1 MARVGPRHREGDT
14 VQPMQAV
21 TSHHPEATRQATQKP
36 GRGDPGTFSRVHL
49 LERFNQLPTR
59 ALTLVHAP
67 MGFGK
72 TTLLRQFFDA
82 RSARRACVWLTLS
95 ERDNDIGHFLQRLER
110 AFAQASAPNG
120 NLFERMEQLLLGV
133 PICLF
138 LDEFET
144 ISNEGILSLMRE
156 LLKRIGPDS
165 EIVIGSRTL
174 PGIGVPR
181 LRAQGAILEI
191 TAHQLTFTHEETQR
205 LFQQRPGHHLSDPQI
220 TLLHRKSEGWPA
232 FLGLFCATVQGPL
245 SDAELLQRFGDGR
258 ASMTEMVS
266 LRVLT
271 TLAAPLQEFL
281 LDSCALDEFDA
292 DTCDHALQRQDSDAM
307 IAWLEKHQL
316 FIVRVDPRQKTW
328 RYHSV
333 FANILKAKAHADRHR
348 DIQRRAADCYR
359 QRGRPILAI
368 NHYLQAGCTDA
379 AVQLLEALSPEL
391 LVQGRARLLLRWLD
405 QLPEDSFGNH
415 PRLALTMAW
424 ALGLNRRHDEALRY
438 LASLD
443 EQAGLPADLAR
454 QMPTVRAVSL
464 SMADR
469 THESLDL
476 ARIDS
481 DPAPGEPDFHQL
493 VLMHIV
499 IYARIA
505 RNDFASARQHLE
517 RMSAPQVRQSSFNQA
532 LTMTGSGSLDLIQGR
547 LSTALSQ
554 LGAERTTT
562 LNPSPYLQRASLS
575 DVTLAIALYE
585 RDETARCLQVLTR
598 VMPLIAENGT
608 PDQLIQAHLLV
619 SRIHAINGA
628 PQLANEYLD
637 ELDSLGSIHAIP
649 RLSSAAWLG
658 RAWLAWRQGDL
669 TGASYAC
676 RRSTVQ
682 LGQQQSGVLVACV
695 YDADWAP
702 MMSLRLS
709 AHGSPGAQVIEEL
722 KRAVDSAEASG
733 RVRRALE
740 LKILLARAM
749 AGGGDEAGALRVLEA
764 PLRHAINE
772 GYYRVFLDEG
782 EQVCRLASQWCERN
796 RAVLPG
802 QDSLLE
808 RFIARLAPLVKSA
821 TDMAKAQIS
830 LSQREFEVLALLETG
845 MRNNDMADRLFVS
858 ETTVRTHLRNISAK
872 LGARSRTE
880 AVSLA
885 RQMQLI

>member
-1 MARVGPRHREGDT
+1 
-14 VQPMQAV
+14 MQAV
-21 TSHHPEATRQATQKP
+21 AIHHPEATRQAIQKP
-36 GRGDPGTFSRVHL
+36 GPGQAVTFRRVHL
-49 LERFNQLPTR
+49 LERFNQQPLR

-72 TTLLRQFFDA
+72 TTLLRQFFEE
-82 RSARRACVWLTLS
+82 RSAHRACAWLTLS

-110 AFAQASAPNG
+110 AFALEPASGG
-120 NLFERMEQLLLGV
+120 NLFERMEHLLLGA

-138 LDEFET
+138 LDEFEA

-156 LLKRIGPDS
+156 LLKRIGPES
-165 EIVIGSRTL
+165 EVIIGSRTL
-174 PGIGVPR
+174 PSIGVPR

-191 TAHQLTFTHEETQR
+191 TAHQLNFTHEETQR
-205 LFQQRPGHHLSDPQI
+205 LFQQRPGHHLSDAQI

-266 LRVLT
+266 LRVLA
-271 TLAAPLQEFL
+271 TLAEPVREFL
-281 LDSCALDEFDA
+281 LASCALDEFDA
-292 DTCDHALQRQDSDAM
+292 DTCDHVLQRQDSEAM

-316 FIVRVDPRQKTW
+316 FIVRVDPQHKTW

-333 FANILKAKAHADRHR
+333 FATVLKAAAGAGQHR
-348 DIQRRAADCYR
+348 DIQRRAADWYQR
-359 QRGRPILAI
+359 RGRPILAI
-368 NHYLQAGCTDA
+368 NHYLQAGCSDA
-379 AVQLLEALSPEL
+379 AVRLLEALSPEL

-405 QLPEDSFGNH
+405 QLPGEHFGNH
-415 PRLALTMAW
+415 PRLTLTMAW

-438 LASLD
+438 LANLRD
-443 EQAGLPADLAR
+443 FPDLPAELSR

-476 ARIDS
+476 AQIDS
-481 DPAPGEPDFHQL
+481 DPAEGELDFHQL

-499 IYARIA
+499 IYALIA
-505 RNDFASARQHLE
+505 RNDFAIARRHLA
-517 RMSAPQVRQSSFNQA
+517 RMSSPQVRQSSFNQA
-532 LTMTGSGSLDLIQGR
+532 LTITGSGSLDLIQAR

-554 LGAERTTT
+554 LGGERP
-562 LNPSPYLQRASLS
+562 NHSPYLQRASLS

-702 MMSLRLS
+702 MMSLRLA
-709 AHGSPGAQVIEEL
+709 AHGTPAAQTIEHL
-722 KRAVDSAEASG
+722 RQAVDAAEAVG
-733 RVRRALE
+733 RVRRAME
-740 LKILLARAM
+740 LKMLLARAM
-749 AGGGDEAGALRVLEA
+749 VGSGDEAGALRVLEA
-764 PLRHAINE
+764 PLRHAISE

-782 EQVCRLASQWCERN
+782 EQLCHLASQWCERN
-796 RAVLPG
+796 RATLRG

-808 RFIARLAPLVKSA
+808 RFIARLAPLVNSA
-821 TDMAKAQIS
+821 AEMAKAQIS

-858 ETTVRTHLRNISAK
+858 ETTVRTHLRSISAK

>member
-1 MARVGPRHREGDT
+1 
-14 VQPMQAV
+14 MQAA
-21 TSHHPEATRQATQKP
+21 TRDHSHATRQATQKP

-49 LERFNQLPTR
+49 LERFNQTPTR
-59 ALTLVHAP
+59 SLTLVHAP

-72 TTLLRQFFDA
+72 TTLLRQFFEA
-82 RSARRACVWLTLS
+82 RSARRACNWLTLS

-110 AFAQASAPNG
+110 TFAQAPASG
-120 NLFERMEQLLLGV
+120 SNLFERVEHLLLGA

-138 LDEFET
+138 LDEFEA

-156 LLKRIGPDS
+156 LLKRIGPGS
-165 EIVIGSRTL
+165 EIVIGSRSL

-191 TAHQLTFTHEETQR
+191 TAHQLNFSHEETQC
-205 LFQQRPGHHLSDPQI
+205 LFRQRGAHHLSDPQI

-232 FLGLFCATVQGPL
+232 FLGLFCATMQGPL

-266 LRVLT
+266 LRVLRG
-271 TLAAPLQEFL
+271 LDGPLREFL

-292 DTCDHALQRQDSDAM
+292 DTCDHALQRQDSEAM
-307 IAWLEKHQL
+307 IAWLERQQL
-316 FIVRVDPRQKTW
+316 FIVRVDPRHNTW

-333 FANILKAKAHADRHR
+333 FANILKAKACAGRHR
-348 DIQRRAADCYR
+348 DIQRRAADRYC
-359 QRGRPILAI
+359 QGGRPILAI
-368 NHYLQAGCTDA
+368 NHYLQAGCSA
-379 AVQLLEALSPEL
+379 AAIQLLEGLCTEL

-405 QLPEDSFGNH
+405 QLPGDSFASH

-438 LASLD
+438 LALLG
-443 EQAGLPADLAR
+443 EQPGLPADLTR

-476 ARIDS
+476 AQVDP
-481 DPAPGEPDFHQL
+481 DPADGEPDFHQL

-499 IYARIA
+499 IYALIA

-517 RMSAPQVRQSSFNQA
+517 RMASPQVRQSSFNQA
-532 LTMTGSGSLDLIQGR
+532 LTLTGSGSLDLIQAR
-547 LSTALSQ
+547 LNTALSH
-554 LGAERTTT
+554 LGAERGNAPG
-562 LNPSPYLQRASLS
+562 LSPYLQRASLS

-585 RDETARCLQVLTR
+585 RDDTARSLQVLTR

-628 PQLANEYLD
+628 LQLANEYLD

-669 TGASYAC
+669 SGASYAC

-682 LGQQQSGVLVACV
+682 LGQQRSGVLVACV

-702 MMSLRLS
+702 LMSLRL
-709 AHGSPGAQVIEEL
+709 AACAAPAAQTRDEL
-722 KRAVDSAEASG
+722 RRAVDAAEALG
-733 RVRRALE
+733 RVRRAME
-740 LKILLARAM
+740 LKILLARAL
-749 AGGGDEAGALRVLEA
+749 ASSGDEAGALRVLEG
-764 PLRHAINE
+764 PLRHAISE
-772 GYYRVFLDEG
+772 GYYRLFLDEG
-782 EQVCRLASQWCERN
+782 EALCRLASQWCERN
-796 RAVLPG
+796 RAALRS
-802 QDSLLE
+802 QDALLE
-808 RFIARLAPLVKSA
+808 RFIARLAPLVNAA
-821 TDMAKAQIS
+821 TQMARAQIS
-830 LSQREFEVLALLETG
+830 LSQREIEVLALLETG

>member
-1 MARVGPRHREGDT
+1 
-14 VQPMQAV
+14 MQAA
-21 TSHHPEATRQATQKP
+21 TNRHSEASRQATQKP
-36 GRGDPGTFSRVHL
+36 GRGQAGTFRRVHL
-49 LERFNQLPTR
+49 LERFNQQPTR
-59 ALTLVHAP
+59 TLTLVHAP

-72 TTLLRQFFDA
+72 TTLLRQFFEVRA
-82 RSARRACVWLTLS
+82 AHRACTWLTLS
-95 ERDNDIGHFLQRLER
+95 ERDNDIGHFLQRLEG
-110 AFAQASAPNG
+110 AFAQEPASGG
-120 NLFERMEQLLLGV
+120 NLFERMEHLLLGA

-138 LDEFET
+138 LDEFEA
-144 ISNEGILSLMRE
+144 ISNDGILSLMRE

-165 EIVIGSRTL
+165 EIIIGSRTL

-191 TAHQLTFTHEETQR
+191 TAHQLNFTHEETLR
-205 LFQQRPGHHLSDPQI
+205 LFQQRSGHHLSDPQI

-245 SDAELLQRFGDGR
+245 SDTELMQRFGDGR

-266 LRVLT
+266 LRVLA
-271 TLAAPLQEFL
+271 TLAEPLREFL

-292 DTCDHALQRQDSDAM
+292 ATCDHALQREDSEAL

-316 FIVRVDPRQKTW
+316 FIVRVDPRHKTW

-333 FANILKAKAHADRHR
+333 FANILKDNACATRHR
-348 DIQRRAADCYR
+348 DIQRRAADWYQ

-368 NHYLQAGCTDA
+368 NHYLQARCSEA
-379 AVQLLEALSPEL
+379 ASRLLETLCAEL

-405 QLPEDSFGNH
+405 QLPDDSFDSH

-438 LASLD
+438 LGRLD
-443 EQAGLPADLAR
+443 EQDDLPIDLAR

-476 ARIDS
+476 AQIDS
-481 DPAPGEPDFHQL
+481 TPDGSAADFHQL

-499 IYARIA
+499 VYALIA
-505 RNDFASARQHLE
+505 RNDFATARQHLE
-517 RMSAPQVRQSSFNQA
+517 RMSSPQVRQSSFNQA
-532 LTMTGSGSLDLIQGR
+532 LTITGSGSLDLIQAR
-547 LSTALSQ
+547 LSTALNQ
-554 LGAERTTT
+554 LGGERADTTGH
-562 LNPSPYLQRASLS
+562 SAYLQRATLS

-619 SRIHAINGA
+619 SRIHILNGA
-628 PQLANEYLD
+628 PHLANEYLD

-669 TGASYAC
+669 AGASYAY
-676 RRSTVQ
+676 RRSPVQ
-682 LGQQQSGVLVACV
+682 LGQPQSGVLVACV

-702 MMSLRLS
+702 LMGLRLA
-709 AHGSPGAQVIEEL
+709 AHGTPGPQTLAALRE
-722 KRAVDSAEASG
+722 AVATAETVG
-733 RVRRALE
+733 RVRRAME
-740 LKILLARAM
+740 LKILLARAL
-749 AGGGDEAGALRVLEA
+749 AASGDEAQALQVLEG
-764 PLRHAINE
+764 PLRHAVNE
-772 GYYRVFLDEG
+772 GYYRLFLDEG
-782 EQVCRLASQWCERN
+782 EALCRLAYQWCERK
-796 RAVLPG
+796 RAATGAHDP
-802 QDSLLE
+802 LLE
-808 RFIARLAPLVKSA
+808 RFISRLAPLLAPASGA
-821 TDMAKAQIS
+821 AQVS
-830 LSQREFEVLALLETG
+830 LSQRECEVLVLLETG

>member
-1 MARVGPRHREGDT
+1 
-14 VQPMQAV
+14 VQPAIRDH
-21 TSHHPEATRQATQKP
+21 SDATRQATQKP
-36 GRGDPGTFSRVHL
+36 GRGETGTFSRVHL
-49 LERFNQLPTR
+49 LERFNPLPSR

-72 TTLLRQFFDA
+72 TTLLRQFFEA
-82 RSARRACVWLTLS
+82 RSAQRACAWLTLS

-110 AFAQASAPNG
+110 AFALQPASSG
-120 NLFERMEQLLLGV
+120 NLYERLEQLLLGA
-133 PICLF
+133 PIYLF
-138 LDEFET
+138 LDEFEA

-191 TAHQLTFTHEETQR
+191 TAHQLNFTHEETQR
-205 LFQQRPGHHLSDPQI
+205 LFQQRPGHQLSDPQI

-266 LRVLT
+266 LRVLD
-271 TLAAPLQEFL
+271 TLAEPVRAFL
-281 LDSCALDEFDA
+281 LASCALDEFDA
-292 DTCDHALQRQDSDAM
+292 ATCDHALQRQDSEQM
-307 IAWLEKHQL
+307 IAWLDRHQL
-316 FIVRVDPRQKTW
+316 FIVRVDPQQRTW

-333 FANILKAKAHADRHR
+333 FASVLKGAACAGQHR
-348 DIQRRAADCYR
+348 QIQQRAAAWY
-359 QRGRPILAI
+359 QGRGRPILAI
-368 NHYLQAGCTDA
+368 NHYLQAGCHDA
-379 AVQLLEALSPEL
+379 ATALLEALSHEL

-405 QLPEDSFGNH
+405 QLPGGSFASH

-424 ALGLNRRHDEALRY
+424 ALGLNRRHDEALAC
-438 LASLD
+438 LARLG
-443 EQAGLPADLAR
+443 EHAELPHDLAR

-469 THESLDL
+469 THESLNL
-476 ARIDS
+476 ACLDS
-481 DPAPGEPDFHQL
+481 EPTQGEADFHQL

-499 IYARIA
+499 IYAQMA
-505 RNDFASARQHLE
+505 RNDFASARRQLE
-517 RMSAPQVRQSSFNQA
+517 RMSTPQVRQSSFNQA
-532 LTMTGSGSLDLIQGR
+532 LTVTGRGSLDLIEGR
-547 LSTALSQ
+547 LGTALSQ
-554 LGAERTTT
+554 LGGERT
-562 LNPSPYLQRASLS
+562 PAPGHSPYLQRASLS

-585 RDETARCLQVLTR
+585 RDDTARCLQVLTR

-619 SRIHAINGA
+619 SRVHALHGA
-628 PQLANEYLD
+628 GQLANEYLD
-637 ELDSLGSIHAIP
+637 ELDALGSIHAIP

-682 LGQQQSGVLVACV
+682 LGQQHSGVLVAWV

-702 MMSLRLS
+702 LMSLRLA
-709 AHGSPGAQVIEEL
+709 AHGTPGTMVVEEL
-722 KRAVDSAEASG
+722 RRAVAAAEAVG
-733 RVRRALE
+733 RVRRAME
-740 LKILLARAM
+740 LKVLLARALI
-749 AGGGDEAGALRVLEA
+749 GSGDEAGALQVLEG
-764 PLRHAINE
+764 PLRHAISE
-772 GYYRVFLDEG
+772 GYYRLFLDEG

-796 RAVLPG
+796 RTVLQG

-808 RFIARLAPLVKSA
+808 RFISRLAPLVNSA
-821 TDMAKAQIS
+821 AELAKAQVS
-830 LSQREFEVLALLETG
+830 LSQRECEVLALLETG

>member
-1 MARVGPRHREGDT
+1 
-14 VQPMQAV
+14 MQAAIH
-21 TSHHPEATRQATQKP
+21 HHPAATRQATEKP
-36 GRGDPGTFSRVHL
+36 GRGDAGTFSRVHL
-49 LERFNQLPTR
+49 LERFNQAPTR

-72 TTLLRQFFDA
+72 TTLLRQFFEA
-82 RSARRACVWLTLS
+82 RSARRTCTWLTLS

-110 AFAQASAPNG
+110 AFAQAPASTG
-120 NLFERMEQLLLGV
+120 NLFERMEHLLLGA

-138 LDEFET
+138 LDEFEA

-165 EIVIGSRTL
+165 EIIIGSRSL

-205 LFQQRPGHHLSDPQI
+205 LFQQRPGQPLSDQQI
-220 TLLHRKSEGWPA
+220 ALLQRKSEGWPA
-232 FLGLFCATVQGPL
+232 FLALFCATVQGPL

-258 ASMTEMVS
+258 ASMTELVS
-266 LRVLT
+266 RRVLA
-271 TLAAPLQEFL
+271 TLAEPVRAFL
-281 LDSCALDEFDA
+281 LASCALDEFDA
-292 DTCDHALQRQDSDAM
+292 ATCDHALQRQDSEQM
-307 IAWLEKHQL
+307 IAWLDRHQL
-316 FIVRVDPRQKTW
+316 FIVRVDPRQQTW
-328 RYHSV
+328 RYHGV
-333 FANILKAKAHADRHR
+333 FATLLKAEACDGQHR
-348 DIQRRAADCYR
+348 DVHRDIHRNIQRRAADWY
-359 QRGRPILAI
+359 QRHGRPILAI

-379 AVQLLEALSPEL
+379 AVHLLEALSPEL

-405 QLPEDSFGNH
+405 QLPEDSFAHH

-424 ALGLNRRHDEALRY
+424 ALGLNRRLDDALRY
-438 LASLD
+438 LARLD
-443 EQAGLPADLAR
+443 AQAGDLPGELAR
-454 QMPTVRAVSL
+454 QLPTVRAVSL

-476 ARIDS
+476 ARLD
-481 DPAPGEPDFHQL
+481 DGPGLDEPDFHQRL
-493 VLMHIV
+493 LMHIV
-499 IYARIA
+499 IYALIA
-505 RNDFASARQHLE
+505 RNDFAGARRQLA
-517 RMSAPQVRQSSFNQA
+517 RMSSPQVRQSSFNQA
-532 LTMTGSGSLDLIQGR
+532 LTVTGSGSLDLIQGR
-547 LSTALSQ
+547 LGTALSQ
-554 LGAERTTT
+554 LGGERTAAPN
-562 LNPSPYLQRASLS
+562 LSPYLQRASLS

-585 RDETARCLQVLTR
+585 RDDTARSLQVLTR

-608 PDQLIQAHLLV
+608 PDQLIQAHLLM
-619 SRIHAINGA
+619 SRIHAINGDTS
-628 PQLANEYLD
+628 LANEYLD
-637 ELDSLGSIHAIP
+637 ELDSLGSIHAIA

-676 RRSTVQ
+676 RRATVHW
-682 LGQQQSGVLVACV
+682 GQQHSGILVACV

-702 MMSLRLS
+702 LMSLRLA
-709 AHGSPGAQVIEEL
+709 AHGTPGAQTIEEL
-722 KRAVDSAEASG
+722 RRAVDAAEAVG

-740 LKILLARAM
+740 LKLLLARAL
-749 AGGGDEAGALRVLEA
+749 AGSGDEAGALHVLEA

-772 GYYRVFLDEG
+772 GYYRLFLDEG
-782 EQVCRLASQWCERN
+782 ESLCRLASHWCERN
-796 RAVLPG
+796 RAALRG

-808 RFIARLAPLVKSA
+808 RFMARLAPLLDSA
-821 TDMAKAQIS
+821 AEMAKAQVS
-830 LSQREFEVLALLETG
+830 LSQRECEVLALLETG